1 MAFYMDILAPIIEE
15 YPRFYEDYVEDENYV
30 EEAPPISFLE
40 LCMEYEEH
48 IQQWLLKVEEF
59 SHLEAV
65 CIE

>member
-15 YPRFYEDYVEDENYV
+15 YPRFYVDYVENENYLN
-30 EEAPPISFLE
+30 EAPLVIFLE
-40 LCMEYEEH
+40 LAMEYEEH

-59 SHLEAV
+59 SHPEIV